1 MILKNNSRLQI
12 SLLIYLVLICG
23 IIYLRPSFLYDKQG
37 KLKTFGTGK
46 QSTIF
51 PLWLIV
57 LMMAF
62 LSYYLSQIILYVHYV
77 KNV

>member
-23 IIYLRPSFLYDKQG
+23 LMYLRPSYFYNKNG
-37 KLKTFGTGK
+37 KLKPFGTG
-46 QSTIF
+46 SGATVF
-51 PLWLIV
+51 PLWLVV

-62 LSYYLSQIILYVHYV
+62 LSYYLSQIILYINFV
-77 KNV
+77 KQN